1 MSMARKVL
9 LYPYVTEKT
18 MNYMTGTP
26 TQDFTDGNKI
36 EFIVDRFATK
46 AEIKGAFE
54 THFEVKVDKVWTKI
68 SKDGKHAVIKLAEGY
83 SAEDIGMRIGVF

>member
-1 MSMARKVL
+1 VIMARKVL

-36 EFIVDRFATK
+36 VFIVDRFAN
-46 AEIKGAFE
+46 KG
-54 THFEVKVDKVWTKI
+54 
-68 SKDGKHAVIKLAEGY
+68 G
-83 SAEDIGMRIGVF
+83 GVHK